1 MSQNSN
7 RIQVTMAVEST
18 KGTAETMTATN
29 QDVRWELSGGQT
41 SVDLAK
47 ASKGTIAEGG
57 YNVGVSH
64 RNQQS
69 CTFPEMK
76 TSFKKGA
83 DVTTAPPLWKY
94 LEACGYT
101 IVDQTTYLELAWI
114 TYPTNKSLTVDFKVF
129 NDGALTYGGDGA
141 RGALG
146 NVSIGADT
154 PNGEIYLTMS
164 GLVGAW
170 TGTLDGTGMFA
181 ATGLNTNAVETMDN
195 YILTLGGQAYTVQNW
210 KTELNCD
217 NKPEGG
223 NNTQGIEAHKAGNQ
237 TVSCTMQITELKKS
251 VSDVAGDAAIDTV
264 YSEIKL
270 AGQAGAGFDFVWTDC
285 DVTEV
290 PNTDSDGTLC
300 KTIKFNYQS
309 SLFKMI

>member
-1 MSQNSN
+1 MSQDSN
-7 RIQVTMAVEST
+7 RIQVTLGVEST
-18 KGTAETMTATN
+18 KGTAVALTATN

-57 YNVGVSH
+57 FNVGQSH

-83 DVTTAPPLWKY
+83 DKDTQPPLWKY

-101 IVDQTTYLELAWI
+101 IIDNGLYTSLVWN
-114 TYPTNKSLTVDFKVF
+114 TYPTDSSLTVNFKVF
-129 NDGALTYGGDGA
+129 DDGAVTYGGDGA

-154 PNGEIYLTMS
+154 PNGEIYATLS

-181 ATGLNTNAVETMDN
+181 ATGINANAVETMDN
-195 YILTLGGQAYTVQNW
+195 YILTLGSQPYTVQNW

-223 NNTQGIEAHKAGNQ
+223 NNTEGIEAYKAGNQ

-251 VSDVAGDAAIDTV
+251 VSDVAGDTAIDTV
-264 YSEIKL
+264 YPTIKL
-270 AGQAGAGFDFVWTDC
+270 AGQAGAGFDFIWTDC

-290 PNTDSDGTLC
+290 PNSDSDGTLC
-300 KTIKFNYQS
+300 KTIKFNYQLLS
-309 SLFKMI
+309 IDMI